1 MKDLSKIISEF
12 IDTYSKVDVL
22 QVDDYN
28 CNMLVNDEF
37 NVKKV
42 NEIQKKIRATCSDE
56 FITETNYCTGDLIKF
71 TTMEE

>member
-1 MKDLSKIISEF
+1 MLYFYIYIIKIYSISLTDINGEVMKDLSKIISEF

-37 NVKKV
+37 NVK
-42 NEIQKKIRATCSDE
+42 S
-56 FITETNYCTGDLIKF
+56 
-71 TTMEE
+71 

>member
-1 MKDLSKIISEF
+1 MLYFYIYIIKIYSISLTDSNGEVMKDLSKIISEF

-37 NVKKV
+37 NVK
-42 NEIQKKIRATCSDE
+42 S
-56 FITETNYCTGDLIKF
+56 
-71 TTMEE
+71 